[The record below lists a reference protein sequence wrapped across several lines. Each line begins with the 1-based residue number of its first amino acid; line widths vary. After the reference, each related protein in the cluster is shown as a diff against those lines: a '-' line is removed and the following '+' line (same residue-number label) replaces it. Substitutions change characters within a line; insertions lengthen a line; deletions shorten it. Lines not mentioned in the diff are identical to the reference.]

1 MSFLEGCH
9 QFLDLLHFF
18 ITLQEYLPLDQSHL
32 PSCHHLICLSGIRL
46 DYLCR
51 FSILSHAML
60 NLINPEVFK
69 DRVKYASR
77 FQSADPFPY
86 LAIDRF
92 FEPAF
97 CEQLIAE
104 FPPFERGK
112 NLNENGLPGGKSTV
126 EDIRSLGDA
135 YGLADDLFQSPE
147 FSSFMSDLTGIRDLL
162 YDRMYVGG
170 GTHEN
175 RPGQELDPHVD
186 FNYHPVEGWHRRLNL
201 IVYLN
206 REWDEEWGG
215 SIEFHEDP
223 WRPPEQ
229 NRIRRVVPLANRAIV
244 FETSERSWHGFEVI
258 RQPANHPPISRKSL
272 AIYMY
277 TKDRPPAETAP
288 AHATVYVE
296 RPLPFV
302 LRPGDSTGTQ
312 GSRVR
317 KALMRRVQHID
328 RLRERERVFTQ
339 RIIEQFRKLFSSA
352 EPLDQQDIETLEGVF
367 RREDAL
373 LKLLY
378 DREKEFSRDI
388 KWLQRRVG
396 GREIRLP
403 IIGAAKLAAAPT
415 GYYPDEWCGPLLT
428 FDLELSAPSKAVILR
443 GRIPDRFPH
452 GQALECTIREVSETA
467 QFRPGDLNW
476 TVPAVMAAGE
486 RASVRI
492 RASASFCPAR
502 DDGSAKDKR
511 ELAYHLYAVE
521 VV

>member
-1 MSFLEGCH
+1 LLC
-9 QFLDLLHFF
+9 LD
-18 ITLQEYLPLDQSHL
+18 SG
-32 PSCHHLICLSGIRL
+32 LIICAG
-46 DYLCR
+46 
-51 FSILSHAML
+51 FSILSHRML
-60 NLINPEVFK
+60 NLINPEVLK
-69 DRVKYASR
+69 DREKYASHFR
-77 FQSADPFPY
+77 SADPFPH
-86 LAIDRF
+86 LVIDRF
-92 FEPAF
+92 FEQTF

-104 FPPFERGK
+104 FPPFERGN
-112 NLNENGLPGGKSTV
+112 NLNESGLPGGKSTV

-135 YGLADDLFQSPE
+135 YVLADDLFQSAE
-147 FSSFMSDLTGIRDLL
+147 FSSLVSDLTGIRDLM

-186 FNYHPVEGWHRRLNL
+186 FNYHPLEGWHRRLNL

-206 REWDEEWGG
+206 REWEEEWGG

-229 NRIRRVVPLANRAIV
+229 NRIRRVVPLANRAIL

-258 RQPANHPPISRKSL
+258 HQPPNHPPISRKSL

-302 LRPGDSTGTQ
+302 LRPGDSTEAQ

-317 KALMRRVQHID
+317 KALTRRVQHID
-328 RLRERERVFTQ
+328 RLRERERAFTQ
-339 RIIEQFRKLFSSA
+339 TIIAQFRKLFSSA
-352 EPLDQQDIETLEGVF
+352 EPLDQQDIELLEGVF
-367 RREDAL
+367 RREDVL

-388 KWLQRRVG
+388 QWLQRRVA

-403 IIGAAKLAAAPT
+403 IIGAAKLAAPPV
-415 GYYPDEWCGPLLT
+415 GYYPNDEWCGPLLT
-428 FDLELSAPSKAVILR
+428 FDLDLSAPSKAVVFR
-443 GRIPDRFPH
+443 GRIHDRFPQ
-452 GQALECTIREVSETA
+452 GQTLECRIRGVSETA
-467 QFRPGDLNW
+467 HFSPGELNW
-476 TVPAVMAAGE
+476 TVPAMMAAGE
-486 RASVRI
+486 RASVQI
-492 RASASFCPAR
+492 RASASICPAR
-502 DDGSAKDKR
+502 DDVSAKDKR
-511 ELAYHLYAVE
+511 NLAYQLYAVE
-521 VV
+521 VL